1 MDLNMSCFEVL
12 GFAAQVMHLKPPMIQ
27 REIGILSSLPDDY
40 LLDEAT
46 KKPIVTITTTGF

>member
-12 GFAAQVMHLKPPMIQ
+12 GFAAQVMHPKPPMIQ

-40 LLDEAT
+40 PLDEAI
-46 KKPIVTITTTGF
+46 KNPVVTITTTGF